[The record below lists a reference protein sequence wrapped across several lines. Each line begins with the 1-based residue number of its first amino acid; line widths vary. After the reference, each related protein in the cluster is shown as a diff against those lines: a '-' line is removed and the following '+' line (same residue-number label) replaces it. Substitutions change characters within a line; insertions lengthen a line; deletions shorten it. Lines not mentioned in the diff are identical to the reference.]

1 MLNQDYILMFLT
13 QKKKN
18 KIKEQWE
25 MEPFL
30 SH

>member
-13 QKKKN
+13 QKKN